1 METKVANHKSKTD
14 YYCEYCDYNTSKL
27 NNLNKHF
34 LTLKHLRK
42 RGSMVSSAT
51 NLKKNDDV
59 SNLCI
64 SNLATFFDTIEFSTK
79 KNNENHK
86 KNEKIE
92 KNENNKKLFIC
103 NICER
108 CYKNR
113 SGLWKHQKKCNLNDE
128 ESSIISVMSGSTS
141 STLSNNSSSYDSD
154 DLKEMVKE
162 MMKCLQKDTEM
173 KNELLNQLKE
183 QNKIIVEQQKSINE
197 MIPKVGNNNNNKFNL
212 NFFLNEQCKDALNM
226 SDFIKGLEIQIKDL
240 MYTKNNGLIEGIS
253 NVFVNGLR
261 QLDTTKRPIHCTDIK
276 RETLYIKEHDEWE
289 KDEDNK
295 EKLMSALNYI
305 ALKERKAI
313 LEWEKNNPNWQKSD
327 KGKEEYIKIVKSVM
341 AEVPTEIVRENKIIK
356 NIVKEVQIVKV

>member
-1 METKVANHKSKTD
+1 MCFQYRKPMETKIVANENNKS
-14 YYCEYCDYNTSKL
+14 YRCEYCDYNTCKL

-34 LTLKHLRK
+34 LTLKHIRK
-42 RGSMVSSAT
+42 QTMVTAAT
-51 NLKKNDDV
+51 NLKLFNDDYNNIQNV
-59 SNLCI
+59 P
-64 SNLATFFDTIEFSTK
+64 ATFFVTDKYIN
-79 KNNENHK
+79 KNFK
-86 KNEKIE
+86 CEK
-92 KNENNKKLFIC
+92 
-103 NICER
+103 CER
-108 CYKNR
+108 TYKNR
-113 SGLWKHQKKCNLNDE
+113 SGLWKHQKKCDE
-128 ESSIISVMSGSTS
+128 YYDSIILKKDTIED
-141 STLSNNSSSYDSD
+141 N

-162 MMKCLQKDTEM
+162 MMKCFQKDTEM

-276 RETLYIKEHDEWE
+276 RETLYIKDHDEWE

-305 ALKERKAI
+305 ALKQRKAI
-313 LEWEKNNPNWQKSD
+313 LDWERDNPNWQKTD
-327 KGKEEYIKIVKSVM
+327 KGKEEYINLVKSVM
-341 AEVPTEIVRENKIIK
+341 AEVPTEIVRENKTIK
-356 NIVKEVQIVKV
+356 NIVKEVQLVKGIDI